1 MYLGNALHTPRKS
14 LWNAKF
20 SPLFS
25 IIGVDL
31 CLAFSFKYFLLY
43 LGFDEAMNVCGKPG
57 NSDYHLSDPP
67 AKSLRQLI
75 LRCH

>member
-1 MYLGNALHTPRKS
+1 MSLVNALISPTKS

-20 SPLFS
+20 SSLFS
-25 IIGVDL
+25 IIGADL

-43 LGFDEAMNVCGKPG
+43 LGFDEAMHVSGKPG

-67 AKSLRQLI
+67 AKSYVN
-75 LRCH
+75 